1 MCFSYEVT
9 AALNHKK
16 IGKNT
21 QRRTKIR
28 NCKTRKKP
36 EKVWNKQMKI
46 VLNILF
52 SPHNIEKEKT
62 YISKLSS
69 EHESQGILVMIPDN
83 AK

>member
-1 MCFSYEVT
+1 MCFNYEVT
-9 AALNHKK
+9 AALNHEK
-16 IGKNT
+16 IGKDT

-28 NCKTRKKP
+28 NCKTRTKP

-52 SPHNIEKEKT
+52 SSHNIEKEKT

-69 EHESQGILVMIPDN
+69 EHES
-83 AK
+83 

>member
-52 SPHNIEKEKT
+52 SPHNIEKEKA

-69 EHESQGILVMIPDN
+69 EHESQGILVMIPDH